1 MTKEQQKVRIAVDA
15 GLNYHSTSSNVS
27 VTVSGK
33 GIFVH
38 LYCTIIYA
46 KVRGREYFSD
56 GGWNTRT
63 TLGYIHILGG
73 VAYSTNK
80 KRNALKLRT
89 QTEMSNLYWHG
100 TLKSK

>member
-15 GLNYHSTSSNVS
+15 GLNYNSTSSNVS

-38 LYCTIIYA
+38 LYSTIIYA

-63 TLGYIHILGG
+63 TLGYIHALGG

-89 QTEMSNLYWHG
+89 QTELSNLYWHG